1 MRQRKKKAIL
11 KKFVKK
17 ISKQKDM
24 PSKYQKLA
32 SKHFWDLI

>member
-1 MRQRKKKAIL
+1 MRERKKKAIL
-11 KKFVKK
+11 KKFAKK

-24 PSKYQKLA
+24 PPKYQKLV